1 MISAYWAREALET
14 YEADPTSDALL
25 RLLQRLTEAIE
36 EYTRG
41 PSPEHAA
48 KVLAHLIDAIE
59 TLNDDKADKPC
70 EERGV

>member
-1 MISAYWAREALET
+1 MISAYWAREAL
-14 YEADPTSDALL
+14 
-25 RLLQRLTEAIE
+25 E

-48 KVLAHLIDAIE
+48 KVLGHLIDAIE
-59 TLNDDKADKPC
+59 TLNDDKADKPY